1 MFMCAYAYDVA
12 LCGNTTRN
20 VALCGNTSR
29 NVALCG
35 NTVDVVFG
43 L

>member
-20 VALCGNTSR
+20 VALCGNT
-29 NVALCG
+29 
-35 NTVDVVFG
+35 VDVVFG